1 MSIGGGFQN
10 DIKIY
15 KDSEEVEQQ
24 VKLTIGTTEPADP
37 KINDLWIDI
46 S

>member
-1 MSIGGGFQN
+1 MSIGGGYQN

-15 KDSEEVEQQ
+15 KDSEEIQEPI
-24 VKLTIGTTEPADP
+24 KLTIGSTEPASP
-37 KINDLWIDI
+37 NTNDLWIDI